1 MDIGPI
7 NNSKPVR
14 KNVQRF
20 LKGAFVEAPIGKSGA
35 FQPIYFQF
43 NPETVERTK
52 SGTWTSAQSQRQ
64 KVEDAATEKEFKNLK
79 GKKVKAGFVPSPEKI
94 NLTLRL
100 DSTEKR
106 LRAPSGAQV
115 DVSQGILPELSALES
130 LMKKTTRQG
139 VVQGSKNAPTLV
151 RTKEIPLV
159 LFMWGGYRVI
169 PVTILS
175 MTITEQQF
183 DYLLNPIRAEIK
195 VSLQVLE
202 EEDAKLNE
210 NAFKSYQYT
219 EGEKEKMKA
228 RFLQSQQKANQGM
241 PVPSGYPITL

>member
-1 MDIGPI
+1 MKKGY
-7 NNSKPVR
+7 
-14 KNVQRF
+14 RF
-20 LKGAFVEAPIGKSGA
+20 LKGALVEAPTGKSGG

-64 KVEDAATEKEFKNLK
+64 KVDDAATEKEFKNLK
-79 GKKVKAGFVPSPEKI
+79 SKKVKAGFVPSPEKI

-100 DSTEKR
+100 DSTEKLFR
-106 LRAPSGAQV
+106 SPAGAQV

-130 LMKKTTRQG
+130 LMKKETTQ
-139 VVQGSKNAPTLV
+139 VAVQGSKNAPTLV

-159 LFMWGGYRVI
+159 LFLWGGYRVI

-195 VSLQVLE
+195 VQLQVLE

-219 EGEKEKMKA
+219 EAEKGKMKT

-241 PVPSGYPITL
+241 PVPSGYPIPL

>member
-1 MDIGPI
+1 M
-7 NNSKPVR
+7 K
-14 KNVQRF
+14 KEYRF
-20 LKGAFVEAPIGKSGA
+20 LKGAFVEAPIGKSGS

-64 KVEDAATEKEFKNLK
+64 KVEDTATEKEFKNLK

-100 DSTEKR
+100 DSTEK
-106 LRAPSGAQV
+106 LFRAPSGAQV

-130 LMKKTTRQG
+130 LMKKATTQ
-139 VVQGSKNAPTLV
+139 VAVQGSKNAPTLV

-219 EGEKEKMKA
+219 EGEKEKMKT
-228 RFLQSQQKANQGM
+228 RFLQGQQKANQGM